1 MKHFC
6 TCNMR
11 LITFD
16 YSQFAGTQE
25 KLEQQMKELKSNN
38 EALHSKL
45 SQVQDQL
52 DKAKVQHLEV
62 S

>member
-1 MKHFC
+1 
-6 TCNMR
+6 MR
-11 LITFD
+11 LIIFD

-52 DKAKVQHLEV
+52 DKAKVQYPEV